1 MTCSRDQT
9 LKLIADLWAALE
21 HAGIARPGALAAS
34 DPKLHQNADAERGR
48 RVIGAWLAPQKG
60 SRQ

>member
-21 HAGIARPGALAAS
+21 HAGITQSGALAVS

-48 RVIGAWLAPQKG
+48 RMIEAWFAPHKG

>member
-1 MTCSRDQT
+1 MTCSHEQV

-21 HAGIARPGALAAS
+21 HAGITQFGALAAS
-34 DPKLHQNADAERGR
+34 DPKMHRNADAERGR
-48 RVIGAWLAPQKG
+48 RMIEAWLAPQKG

>member
-1 MTCSRDQT
+1 MTCSRDHT

-21 HAGIARPGALAAS
+21 HAGITQPSALAAS
-34 DPKLHQNADAERGR
+34 DPKLQQNADAEGGR
-48 RVIGAWLAPQKG
+48 RMIEAWLAPQQG